1 MPTFAA
7 VDIGAN
13 SVRLKIATLEAH
25 RLRVIHEDREVTRL
39 GRTVF
44 STGIL
49 DPEAIAS
56 TVKVLRRFHKAAQT
70 LHVDQV
76 KVVAT
81 SALRD
86 AQNAASFLEW
96 VRSATGWRVEIIS
109 GLEEGRL
116 IHLGVLSRSHFTASR
131 LMLFDLGGGSCE
143 VTVSVD
149 GQIRSMISLPLGAV
163 RLTQEFMA
171 DDPPKK
177 KQLERMKEFIAEEV
191 GRLRGRMLKE
201 NVQLTIATSG
211 TAAALAGVAAGRE
224 DVEHG
229 QAVTVSRAALVRISD
244 RLAKLSLEQRKKLPG
259 LGPRRAEI
267 IIAGVFV
274 YRELI
279 EHLGLPG
286 FRYSPLGLR
295 DGLLAQMAAEYDR
308 RASIHRR
315 IESERIAA
323 LRETAAKYEV
333 QMSTAEHVQ
342 DLALQLFQELKRVHR
357 LPTDYREWLAAAAVL
372 SDVGSFINRTGRHR
386 HTYYLIANSEVFGFT
401 TEQRRIIAAIA
412 RFLGKTRPTPVDRAL
427 RVIPL
432 PQRSLIP
439 QAVLLLR
446 MARALDQ
453 GRRGAIKRVRAKLKD
468 GTVTLSFETKRG
480 GAELEIWSLSK
491 EAPYFREV
499 FGRDLALPTS

>member
-25 RLRVIHEDREVTRL
+25 RLHVVHEDREVTRL
-39 GRTVF
+39 GRSVF

-56 TVKVLRRFHKAAQT
+56 TVKVLRRFHRATQT
-70 LHVDQV
+70 HHTDQV

-86 AQNAASFLEW
+86 AQNGASFIEW

-116 IHLGVLSRSHFTASR
+116 IHLGVLSRSHFSASR

-143 VTVSVD
+143 VTVSVE

-163 RLTQEFMA
+163 RLTQEFLP

-177 KQLERMKEFIAEEV
+177 KQLERLEEFIAEEV
-191 GRLRGRMLKE
+191 NRLHGRMRKQD
-201 NVQLTIATSG
+201 VQMTIATSG
-211 TAAALAGVAAGRE
+211 TAAALAGIAAGRE

-229 QAVTVSRAALVRISD
+229 QAVTVTRAALARITE
-244 RLAKLSLEQRKKLPG
+244 RLAKLTLEQRKRLPG

-267 IIAGVFV
+267 IIAGAFV

-279 EHLGLPG
+279 ERLGLQG

-315 IESERIAA
+315 IESERITA
-323 LRETAAKYEV
+323 LHETAARYDV
-333 QMSTAEHVQ
+333 QIPTAEHVQ
-342 DLALQLFQELKRVHR
+342 DLAVQLFQELKRVHH
-357 LPTDYREWLAAAAVL
+357 LPPDYREWISAAALL
-372 SDVGSFINRTGRHR
+372 SDVGSFVNRTGRHR
-386 HTYYLIANSEVFGFT
+386 HAYYLIANSEIFGYSS
-401 TEQRRIIAAIA
+401 EQRRVIAAIA
-412 RFLGKTRPTPVDRAL
+412 RYLGKTRPTPGDRAM
-427 RVIPL
+427 RAVPL
-432 PQRSLIP
+432 SQRNFIP
-439 QAVLLLR
+439 QAVAILR

-453 GRRGAIKRVRAKLKD
+453 GRRGAVKKVKAKLKD
-468 GTVTLSFETKRG
+468 GSVVFTFETKRG
-480 GAELEIWSLSK
+480 GAELELWSLSK
-491 EAPYFREV
+491 EAAYFREV
-499 FGRDLALPTS
+499 FGRDLVLPPS